1 MFRIAEP
8 LPPIVHLSHLCYI
21 TSGKTHSGPMRFS
34 FVQPTTA
41 TSTDSGAQGVWTYA
55 RDEVTLGALLDREIR
70 SVLVSEVGQEEADA
84 WEGAGVE

>member
-1 MFRIAEP
+1 VFRVADSR
-8 LPPIVHLSHLCYI
+8 PPYSPSLLHNIVHP
-21 TSGKTHSGPMRFS
+21 HSGPMRFS

>member
-1 MFRIAEP
+1 M
-8 LPPIVHLSHLCYI
+8 LSNVGHP
-21 TSGKTHSGPMRFS
+21 HSGPMRFS

-41 TSTDSGAQGVWTYA
+41 TSTESGTQGIWTYA